1 MALQTASQLS
11 QQAEL
16 GGILEEI
23 EVNFK
28 TTTRWCC
35 LTIFLIYSKKSYIFK
50 TGPIVFTYGFI
61 FLFFDPK
68 RIALHDVK
76 LQMIHICVALAL
88 GTAFLFK

>member
-1 MALQTASQLS
+1 MLFSCHYQKKYNKNKESLCILFYNKWVFSLDSITMALQTASQLS

-35 LTIFLIYSKKSYIFK
+35 LTIF
-50 TGPIVFTYGFI
+50 
-61 FLFFDPK
+61 
-68 RIALHDVK
+68 
-76 LQMIHICVALAL
+76 
-88 GTAFLFK
+88 